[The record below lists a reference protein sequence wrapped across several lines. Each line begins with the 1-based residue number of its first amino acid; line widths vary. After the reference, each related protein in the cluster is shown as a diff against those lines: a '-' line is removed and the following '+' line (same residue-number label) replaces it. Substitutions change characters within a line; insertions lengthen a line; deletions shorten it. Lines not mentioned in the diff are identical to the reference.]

1 MSLATPDSMLKQP
14 ANGANEDVKTC
25 EICGVAF
32 SGKWSRKYC
41 SQECR
46 SEKNRKRVI
55 QWRKENP
62 KKNMKTGAKHDVRRK
77 KRANSN
83 AKADRI
89 CGHCGITVAAMYG
102 NKYCSPECVQEK
114 NRERAR
120 LWWRN
125 NTGRVKENNAR
136 YSKNNR
142 EKSRES
148 IRRWHKNNPERSREI
163 HNRWLKKNPEKAIE
177 YRRRNKEKRRRE
189 AMGKTGNE

>member
-1 MSLATPDSMLKQP
+1 MSLTTPDSMLKQP
-14 ANGANEDVKTC
+14 ANDPNEDVKTC

-46 SEKNRKRVI
+46 SEKNRKRVT

-62 KKNMKTGAKHDVRRK
+62 KKNMKFRVKYGGRRK
-77 KRANSN
+77 KMTNGGE
-83 AKADRI
+83 KTEQI
-89 CGHCGITVAAMYG
+89 CGYCGNAVSAMYG

-120 LWWRN
+120 LWWKT
-125 NTGRVKENNAR
+125 NTDRAKENAAR

-142 EKSRES
+142 ESRKKSVKG
-148 IRRWHKNNPERSREI
+148 WLKNNQERVKEN
-163 HNRWLKKNPEKAIE
+163 HKTWLKKNPEKAVE
-177 YRRRNKEKRRRE
+177 YRRRSKEKRRKE
-189 AMGKTGNE
+189 AGNPRNE

>member
-1 MSLATPDSMLKQP
+1 MSLTTPDSMLKQP
-14 ANGANEDVKTC
+14 ANDTNEDVKTC

-46 SEKNRKRVI
+46 SEKNRKRVT

-62 KKNMKTGAKHDVRRK
+62 KKNMKFRVKYGGRRK
-77 KRANSN
+77 KRANGGE
-83 AKADRI
+83 KTEQI
-89 CGHCGITVAAMYG
+89 CGYCGNVVTAMYG

-120 LWWRN
+120 LWWKN
-125 NTGRVKENNAR
+125 NAGRAKENAAR

-142 EKSRES
+142 ESRKKSVKG
-148 IRRWHKNNPERSREI
+148 WLKNNQERVKET
-163 HNRWLKKNPEKAIE
+163 HKMWLKKNPEKAVE
-177 YRRRNKEKRRRE
+177 YRRRSREKRRRE
-189 AMGKTGNE
+189 AGKTGNE

>member
-1 MSLATPDSMLKQP
+1 MSLTTPDSMLKQP
-14 ANGANEDVKTC
+14 ANDTNEDVKTC

-46 SEKNRKRVI
+46 SEKNRKRVT

-62 KKNMKTGAKHDVRRK
+62 KKNMKFHIKYVGRRK
-77 KRANSN
+77 KRTN
-83 AKADRI
+83 AGEKTDQI
-89 CGHCGITVAAMYG
+89 CGYCGNAVSTMYG

-120 LWWRN
+120 LWWKN
-125 NTGRVKENNAR
+125 NAGRAKENAAR

-142 EKSRES
+142 ESRKKSVKG
-148 IRRWHKNNPERSREI
+148 WLKNNQERVKET
-163 HNRWLKKNPEKAIE
+163 HKMWLKKNPEKAVE
-177 YRRRNKEKRRRE
+177 YRRRSMEKRRRE
-189 AMGKTGNE
+189 AGKTGNE